1 MADDDVPQAAA
12 AIDAVTPEK
21 KFEACVQD
29 AKTEKEHADGHSGLA
44 APEYDEAAGEFTR
57 PSGWMYRERRFGSL
71 TIPWNASPKIQ
82 LGMNTALYSTFA
94 VFGFFGG
101 TFVNRLGVK
110 STLAFGG
117 IGYYIYAISLLVSVH
132 RDVNG
137 FNVFAGALL
146 GICAGLLWTAQ
157 GTIMISYPTENEKGR
172 YFAWFWGIF
181 NMGAVIG
188 SLIPLGQNIHVT
200 INATVSDGTYIA
212 FIVLMFIGACLAL
225 LLCNASDVIRSD
237 GTRVIIMK
245 NPSWRSEFIGLWET
259 VRSSSSPSYRT
270 SNAAWTD
277 YYLAASYPLC
287 LKHPKSVG
295 DPESTLRKRRKKGK
309 RSSPNALEDGF
320 GTAHRDI
327 RFQVYVAQPIGALPP
342 SFPQQ
347 DRSQLTSCLD
357 VLADAVGSS
366 DRLESPHPSTAGCR
380 PA

>member
-1 MADDDVPQAAA
+1 
-12 AIDAVTPEK
+12 
-21 KFEACVQD
+21 
-29 AKTEKEHADGHSGLA
+29 
-44 APEYDEAAGEFTR
+44 
-57 PSGWMYRERRFGSL
+57 
-71 TIPWNASPKIQ
+71 
-82 LGMNTALYSTFA
+82 NTALYSTFA

-259 VRSSSSPSYRT
+259 VRSSSSPSYRV
-270 SNAAWTD
+270 S
-277 YYLAASYPLC
+277 
-287 LKHPKSVG
+287 
-295 DPESTLRKRRKKGK
+295 
-309 RSSPNALEDGF
+309 
-320 GTAHRDI
+320 
-327 RFQVYVAQPIGALPP
+327 
-342 SFPQQ
+342 
-347 DRSQLTSCLD
+347 
-357 VLADAVGSS
+357 
-366 DRLESPHPSTAGCR
+366 
-380 PA
+380 